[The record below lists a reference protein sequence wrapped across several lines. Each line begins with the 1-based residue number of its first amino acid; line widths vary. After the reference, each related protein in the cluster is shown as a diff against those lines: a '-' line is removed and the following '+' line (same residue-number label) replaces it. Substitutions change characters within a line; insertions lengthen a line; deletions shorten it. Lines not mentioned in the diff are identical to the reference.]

1 MLLANY
7 FFMSETLI
15 SSLSALQNSIHLN
28 RDTTRSQDSQD
39 VKECFTNSVRSST
52 QPTANLGNLQ
62 QNRELSGLNEIAKLE
77 ENKVWMQLF

>member
-39 VKECFTNSVRSST
+39 VKECFTNSVRTST
-52 QPTANLGNLQ
+52 QPTFLFLKRVEKWLKAFM
-62 QNRELSGLNEIAKLE
+62 LSKSLHY
-77 ENKVWMQLF
+77 

>member
-39 VKECFTNSVRSST
+39 VKECFTNSVSL
-52 QPTANLGNLQ
+52 QNPTSNPWVFPTRYSVMASAANLY
-62 QNRELSGLNEIAKLE
+62 
-77 ENKVWMQLF
+77 